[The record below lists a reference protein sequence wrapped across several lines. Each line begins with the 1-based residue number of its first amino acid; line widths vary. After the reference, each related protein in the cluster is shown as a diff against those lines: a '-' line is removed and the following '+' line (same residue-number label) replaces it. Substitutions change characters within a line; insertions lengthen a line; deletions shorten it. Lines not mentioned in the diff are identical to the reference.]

1 MNSSIPEALAGL
13 TIDGYAV
20 PCAAVRY
27 DGTAPSYVLYSLLG
41 QTGEIYAEGREAE
54 TGVGYAVDC
63 YSPGRSPALMIA
75 VKVALEA
82 AGYVVTVELEHYD
95 HESDRFQS
103 SLTAILEGAVYE

>member
-1 MNSSIPEALAGL
+1 
-13 TIDGYAV
+13 
-20 PCAAVRY
+20 
-27 DGTAPSYVLYSLLG
+27 
-41 QTGEIYAEGREAE
+41 
-54 TGVGYAVDC
+54 
-63 YSPGRSPALMIA
+63 MIA